1 MSTLRDL
8 HLTTADYFAYLRGE
22 ASDRV
27 TDICDEHRK
36 DADFPWPD
44 FLLLE
49 VVQRKVNKGYRYRL
63 HEDKLPAHCPILGR
77 RVAAGRDC
85 WCDDCPHA
93 TLDGGEENTVP
104 FFKRYCCEV

>member
-1 MSTLRDL
+1 MSTLRDI
-8 HLTTADYFAYLRGE
+8 HLTTADYFSYLRGE

-27 TDICDEHRK
+27 AHICNEHRN

-63 HEDKLPAHCPILGR
+63 HEDNLPAHCPR
-77 RVAAGRDC
+77 ADV
-85 WCDDCPHA
+85 
-93 TLDGGEENTVP
+93 
-104 FFKRYCCEV
+104 